1 MRVLL
6 QRVSHASVSVDG
18 EVKGSVEQGFLVL
31 LGVKVGDTEKEAQFL
46 AKKVAEL
53 RVFTDSEDKM
63 NLSLLDI
70 GGGALVVSQFTLY
83 ADCKKGR
90 RPAFI
95 HAERPPVANELYER
109 FVELLRENGVNHVE
123 TGVFGAHM
131 MIDLVNDGPVTIMLD
146 TDEIMPGRN

>member
-1 MRVLL
+1 MRALIQRVL
-6 QRVSHASVSVDG
+6 HAAVSVDG

-70 GGGALVVSQFTLY
+70 GG
-83 ADCKKGR
+83 
-90 RPAFI
+90 
-95 HAERPPVANELYER
+95 
-109 FVELLRENGVNHVE
+109 
-123 TGVFGAHM
+123 
-131 MIDLVNDGPVTIMLD
+131 
-146 TDEIMPGRN
+146 

>member
-1 MRVLL
+1 MRALI

-109 FVELLRENGVNHVE
+109 FVELLRENGVKHVE
-123 TGVFGAHM
+123 TGIFGAHM